1 MSGCDLR
8 VRKGDFRH
16 FGRKVNGGATAGDEN
31 TKVGVQRPREQM
43 VLITQ
48 RAVELWVKSKS
59 QDF

>member
-1 MSGCDLR
+1 
-8 VRKGDFRH
+8 
-16 FGRKVNGGATAGDEN
+16 VNGGATAGDEN

-59 QDF
+59 QDFWGPRI